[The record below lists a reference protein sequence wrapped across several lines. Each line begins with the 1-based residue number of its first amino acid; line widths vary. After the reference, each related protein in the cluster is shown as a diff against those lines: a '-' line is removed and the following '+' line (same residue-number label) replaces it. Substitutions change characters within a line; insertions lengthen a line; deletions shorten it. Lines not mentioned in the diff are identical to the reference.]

1 VPGKNNF
8 GVGELSSRRG
18 AGPGMLGKGMGSRTP
33 KDRMGKGTQTHVLL
47 DNISQREWQNLEN
60 MFIVR
65 Q

>member
-1 VPGKNNF
+1 
-8 GVGELSSRRG
+8 
-18 AGPGMLGKGMGSRTP
+18 MLGKGMGSRTP